1 MAKED
6 IAVKVSEL
14 LDEHLVGKDLEL
26 YRVVYKKEGKD
37 WVLRVF
43 LDKPMGSEQEYVNID
58 ECEEVTRW
66 LSDKLDELDLI
77 DRAYNLEV
85 SSPGLDRELIKDS
98 DFVRFAGTLVEV
110 KTYEQVNGTKNF
122 EGTLKGKDGDIITI
136 EVDGTEL
143 QLEDKKISKINLA
156 IVF

>member
-14 LDEHLVGKDLEL
+14 LDEHLADKDLEL

-98 DFVRFAGTLVEV
+98 DFVRFAGSLVEV